1 MKKVIRASSEYTLS
15 IENTEAYQHL
25 KDKIT
30 KYIEDNRDHTR
41 LHDYTAD
48 EIASRY
54 AYEHIIEFLNNPS
67 IVFSVDDAPD
77 LYDDALD
84 MFETESSEPVI

>member
-15 IENTEAYQHL
+15 IENTKAYQHL

-41 LHDYTAD
+41 T
-48 EIASRY
+48 
-54 AYEHIIEFLNNPS
+54 
-67 IVFSVDDAPD
+67 
-77 LYDDALD
+77 
-84 MFETESSEPVI
+84 